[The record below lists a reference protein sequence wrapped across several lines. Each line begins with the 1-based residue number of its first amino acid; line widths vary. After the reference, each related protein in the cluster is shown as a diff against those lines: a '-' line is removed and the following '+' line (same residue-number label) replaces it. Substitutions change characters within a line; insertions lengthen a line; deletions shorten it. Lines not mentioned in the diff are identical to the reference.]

1 MDSNSELQHQAQL
14 MKPEPPH
21 YYEVRDEHGKRYCH
35 CGSKKDAIN
44 VWKLHMNF
52 SYEKIYL
59 PSPQTVDV
67 PCVIM
72 EPDDQLP
79 EQKIL
84 PENQQQPLNL

>member
-1 MDSNSELQHQAQL
+1 MGLTNRKLQTQID
-14 MKPEPPH
+14 KTEPPH